1 MKKYITI
8 ICLSILCL
16 TGVVWAKEYAQDEE
30 PPGLLWENFCITTY
44 TSEPCGIAGEGGFWQ
59 RSGSDGKAPRYKC
72 QYCGSDAFVG
82 FIGNIYKYIFF
93 ICLVLGVLFMV
104 LMGVGLSVSGVGSEN
119 MKEMAKSRI
128 VAILT
133 GLLALAMIPWL
144 LKTVAPFFF
153 Q

>member
-1 MKKYITI
+1 
-8 ICLSILCL
+8 
-16 TGVVWAKEYAQDEE
+16 
-30 PPGLLWENFCITTY
+30 
-44 TSEPCGIAGEGGFWQ
+44 
-59 RSGSDGKAPRYKC
+59 
-72 QYCGSDAFVG
+72 
-82 FIGNIYKYIFF
+82 
-93 ICLVLGVLFMV
+93 MV